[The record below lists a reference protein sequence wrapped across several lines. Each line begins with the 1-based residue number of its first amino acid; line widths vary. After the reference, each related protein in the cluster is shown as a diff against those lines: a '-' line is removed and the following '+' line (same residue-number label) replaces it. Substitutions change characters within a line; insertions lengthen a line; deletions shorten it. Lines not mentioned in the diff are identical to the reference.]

1 MNLFFAP
8 DIQGDTYTLSE
19 DESKHIIRVL
29 RLNLGEPLHLT
40 DGHGNLFTAII
51 VENNPKKCRLVV
63 TNKVSEFG
71 KRDYEISIAIAP
83 TKNIDRF
90 EWFLEKSTEIGIDH
104 IYPIICHRSERKVI
118 KHDRSMRVITA
129 AMKQSLKAYHP
140 VLHELQS
147 FSQFLKLETPSDKF
161 IAHCDPGDKLL
172 LKPLVVP
179 GNKSII
185 LIGPEGDFTPDE
197 IKNAL
202 KSGFQPVSL
211 GPSRLRT
218 ETAGV
223 AACHTFSLV
232 NQ

>member
-1 MNLFFAP
+1 MNLFYAP

-19 DESKHIIRVL
+19 EESKHIIRVL
-29 RLNLGEPLHLT
+29 RLNLGEVLHLT
-40 DGHGNLFTAII
+40 DGLGNLFTAII
-51 VENNPKKCRLVV
+51 VDHNPKKCRLAI
-63 TNKVSEFG
+63 TNKVSGFG
-71 KRDYEISIAIAP
+71 KRDYEISIAITP

-90 EWFLEKSTEIGIDH
+90 EWFLEKCTEIGIDH

-140 VLHELQS
+140 VLHEQQS
-147 FSQFLKLETPSDKF
+147 FAQFLKLETPFDKY

-172 LKPLVVP
+172 LKSLVVP

-197 IKNAL
+197 IENAL

-223 AACHTFSLV
+223 VACHTFSLV